1 VRNNRAIKGF
11 LLSFLLHLLIFALF
25 FLSFEEIKRLPPSSS
40 KKETRIS
47 LNLSQFTPPALKPKP
62 RPTPPSSPVVPAPPE
77 PAVKTPKPTPQKVE
91 PVARKRVI
99 KKEKGFEVAQKSPK
113 ENNTTKIVKKTPP
126 KPEKKIAKAKPKKK
140 LHKKRVAK
148 KKPLP
153 TTFRLPKK
161 HTRDK
166 LANALLGGSKPSRK
180 ASRALPRG
188 RTGNL
193 IRRLYGKEFYSFSK
207 TQQKFIKD
215 HISEI
220 QRITQNTLVIN
231 GYPDVAVRTGQQGVN
246 VVSFYLHPNGDISN
260 LRLIKRMGYRALDQ
274 NTISVIQIAYKDY
287 PHPKTKTKIVFY
299 VNYSLY

>member
-1 VRNNRAIKGF
+1 M
-11 LLSFLLHLLIFALF
+11 
-25 FLSFEEIKRLPPSSS
+25 
-40 KKETRIS
+40 
-47 LNLSQFTPPALKPKP
+47 
-62 RPTPPSSPVVPAPPE
+62 
-77 PAVKTPKPTPQKVE
+77 VKTPKPTPQKVE
-91 PVARKRVI
+91 PVARKRVV

-113 ENNTTKIVKKTPP
+113 ENNTSKIVKKTPP
-126 KPEKKIAKAKPKKK
+126 KPKKKIAKVKPKKK

-161 HTRDK
+161 HTSDK
-166 LANALLGGSKPSRK
+166 LANALLGGKRTTHRPSR
-180 ASRALPRG
+180 ASIG
-188 RTGNL
+188 SQTNHL
-193 IRRLYGKEFYSFSK
+193 IKRLYGKEFYSFSK

-220 QRITQNTLVIN
+220 QRITQNTLVMN

-260 LRLIKRMGYRALDQ
+260 LRLIKRMGYHALDQ

-287 PHPKTKTKIVFY
+287 PRPKTKTKIVFY